1 VLGLILFIIGRYL
14 SLGCSDVLERRVDPW
29 EPVPKLERRCV
40 DTGASWT
47 TARALDRLHRCSS
60 ARRACT
66 LFSVARSALSYQPKS
81 SDVLKGEAP
90 AWLHV
95 LWLPGLIGMLWRSIS
110 FSSASRYAPTS
121 SPPRCSLR
129 ASSFDSVIVSS
140 LSFIR

>member
-1 VLGLILFIIGRYL
+1 M
-14 SLGCSDVLERRVDPW
+14 
-29 EPVPKLERRCV
+29 
-40 DTGASWT
+40 
-47 TARALDRLHRCSS
+47 ARALYTLVSILLFPLLLANLSICAWSTATAMDLTADSS
-60 ARRACT
+60 LLLWIVSLLIALFFWFSATAARR
-66 LFSVARSALSYQPKS
+66 
-81 SDVLKGEAP
+81 VLKGEAP
-90 AWLHV
+90 AWLRV